1 MAPPPP
7 AELTLGREL
16 ARKALHLSSASAP
29 LAYAAGVPR
38 AWMLV
43 GLGALAAAALAVEV
57 ARARSARARDHFTR
71 YTGPLLRAHEHQAL
85 SGATWMLVAYLLAVA
100 AYPRAFAVAAMW
112 GVGVGDAAAAVV
124 GRWWGAR
131 RRRRGTREADGAGAP
146 PAPGA
151 KSWAGTGACLAATF
165 AGAHWVAG
173 LAPAPAAVAALLAA
187 LAERPRAPLDDN
199 LRIVLA
205 VGVGAAVMGFMR

>member
-1 MAPPPP
+1 MAPPP

-43 GLGALAAAALAVEV
+43 GLGALAAVALVVEV
-57 ARARSARARDHFTR
+57 ARARSARARHHFTR
-71 YTGPLLRAHEHQAL
+71 YTGALLREHEHQAL

-124 GRWWGAR
+124 GRWWSAR
-131 RRRRGTREADGAGAP
+131 RRGGTREAAGAG
-146 PAPGA
+146 PAHRKECRRRWPGPRRR
-151 KSWAGTGACLAATF
+151 SGVRRTRSSGA
-165 AGAHWVAG
+165 
-173 LAPAPAAVAALLAA
+173 
-187 LAERPRAPLDDN
+187 R
-199 LRIVLA
+199 
-205 VGVGAAVMGFMR
+205 